1 MMLDAQVLQAPL
13 LDHSELDLDAARR
26 LTYVIEQSFRYD
38 YDAPVKSLR
47 QRLVII
53 PPARHGSQYLRGHL
67 LEVTGARARRCL
79 RRDAHGN
86 LVAWVRSEDV
96 TQAVEFRLVAVVE
109 RVRGDGPAVLD
120 AGGIRDPRLLRPTR
134 LTAADDSLRGLAA
147 DLASDLGPH
156 AATPEQRAERICAAV
171 HSALRYADGVTSV
184 RTTAA
189 EALAIG
195 SGVCQD
201 FAHVM
206 LALCHLFELPARY
219 VSGHLLGQGGTHAWV
234 EVLVPEA
241 HGDTAP
247 EPHGGTAPE
256 AHEGTMPE
264 AHGGTAPEAHEGTMP
279 EAHGGTAPEA
289 HEGTM
294 PEQRGA
300 VAVPFDPCNGRRAGS
315 GYVTVATG
323 RDYADV
329 APTSGS
335 YVGKARGRL
344 TAGRRVGVLAAS
356 G

>member
-13 LDHSELDLDAARR
+13 LDHRELDLDAARR

-67 LEVTGARARRCL
+67 LEVTGTRARRYL

-86 LVAWVRSEDV
+86 LVAWVRSERV
-96 TQAVEFRLVAVVE
+96 TRAVEFRLVAVVE
-109 RVRGDGPAVLD
+109 RVLGDGPTVLD
-120 AGGIRDPRLLRPTR
+120 ASALRDPRLLRPTR
-134 LTAADDSLRGLAA
+134 LTAADDRLRALAR
-147 DLASDLGPH
+147 DLATPPGP
-156 AATPEQRAERICAAV
+156 PEQRAERVCEAV
-171 HSALRYADGVTSV
+171 HSAITYADGVTTV
-184 RTTAA
+184 QTTAA
-189 EALAIG
+189 EALADG
-195 SGVCQD
+195 RGVCQD

-206 LALCHLFELPARY
+206 LALCHLLDLPARY

-234 EVLVPEA
+234 EVVV
-241 HGDTAP
+241 
-247 EPHGGTAPE
+247 
-256 AHEGTMPE
+256 PE
-264 AHGGTAPEAHEGTMP
+264 AHGGTVP
-279 EAHGGTAPEA
+279 EAHGGTVPER
-289 HEGTM
+289 
-294 PEQRGA
+294 RGA

-335 YVGKARGRL
+335 YVGTARGRL

>member
-13 LDHSELDLDAARR
+13 LDHSGLDLDAAGR

-67 LEVTGARARRCL
+67 LEVIGARARRWL

-86 LVAWVRSEDV
+86 LVAWVRSEHV

-109 RVRGDGPAVLD
+109 RVRDDGPAVLD
-120 AGGIRDPRLLRPTR
+120 AGALRDPRLLRPTR
-134 LTAADDSLRGLAA
+134 LTAADDRLRA
-147 DLASDLGPH
+147 LASDL
-156 AATPEQRAERICAAV
+156 AADPGTPEHQAERICAAV

-184 RTTAA
+184 QTTAA

-206 LALCHLFELPARY
+206 LALCHLAELPARY

-234 EVLVPEA
+234 EVIVPEA
-241 HGDTAP
+241 HGDTVP
-247 EPHGGTAPE
+247 ER
-256 AHEGTMPE
+256 
-264 AHGGTAPEAHEGTMP
+264 
-279 EAHGGTAPEA
+279 
-289 HEGTM
+289 
-294 PEQRGA
+294 RGA

-335 YVGKARGRL
+335 YVGRARGRL